1 MIVRAKTSFA
11 GAFSMFKGQVLE
23 CDDNVMLQDLLSCNY
38 IEEVQDET
46 ESKPKKETVTKVESK
61 RSKSK

>member
-1 MIVRAKTSFA
+1 MKVRAKTSFA

-23 CDDNVMLQDLLSCNY
+23 CDDNVILQDLLSCNY

-46 ESKPKKETVTKVESK
+46 ENKPKKETVNKVESK

>member
-1 MIVRAKTSFA
+1 MKVRAKTSFA

-23 CDDNVMLQDLLSCNY
+23 CDDNVILQDLLSCNY

-46 ESKPKKETVTKVESK
+46 ESKPKKATVVKVESK